1 LTPVVLEYL
10 RRYPQMSVDLVTE
23 GRKIDI
29 VVSGFDAGIRLAEDV
44 PRDMVSVPLQ
54 MPLRFAIVGAPSCF
68 AESGVPQARR
78 AHVVPLHLRAPVER
92 RAVPLGIRAQRQ
104 KGQR

>member
-44 PRDMVSVPLQ
+44 PRDMVSVATADAAT
-54 MPLRFAIVGAPSCF
+54 LRHRRR
-68 AESGVPQARR
+68 AELFRRKRRSHKARR
-78 AHVVPLHLRAPVER
+78 AHVVPCICVRQSNGAPYRWEFER
-92 RAVPLGIRAQRQ
+92 RGR
-104 KGQR
+104 GQR